1 MLYLNLYNAIGYL
14 LTIKKNPQKKKK
26 KKKLQQQ
33 EEQFKK
39 QN

>member
-1 MLYLNLYNAIGYL
+1 MLYLNLFIAIGYH
-14 LTIKKNPQKKKK
+14 LTIKKNPKKKK
-26 KKKLQQQ
+26 EKKLQQQ

>member
-1 MLYLNLYNAIGYL
+1 MLYLNLYDAIGYH
-14 LTIKKNPQKKKK
+14 LTIKKNPKKK

-33 EEQFKK
+33 QEQFKK